1 MFLRG
6 GEIAGRTDRFS
17 SVNSVVPCY
26 RVGWRK
32 KNETNHR
39 SRPEG
44 EDYACLK
51 FAVIPSTRALAV
63 VRHVTRFELCN
74 SRLSSPFWTTIVFM
88 TDEACPPLQRRN
100 FLISTI
106 AYFDLLQRMF
116 TSQT

>member
-1 MFLRG
+1 MFFRG

-74 SRLSSPFWTTIVFM
+74 SRLSSPFWTTIVELPNITHTYIYPIFFVS
-88 TDEACPPLQRRN
+88 DPRHIP
-100 FLISTI
+100 
-106 AYFDLLQRMF
+106 
-116 TSQT
+116 